1 MVAPIYQQVMKETG
15 MLASVGLSQFAL
27 ESGYG
32 STDLAVNA
40 NNMHGQKCS
49 LSGNTWANSV
59 WDGVSKYTKRTAEQT
74 PEGKEYYVNA
84 DFRKYPSIID
94 SVRDRAAYFIGA
106 WLDAAKTTHRYPNVN
121 MIRNAEEQVKLLK
134 AGGYA
139 TDVNYV
145 AKLTNIINRFNLT
158 QYDVGIEPEV
168 WQHTEEKQVVL
179 PTTTLSYYRVAE
191 DYKNGKYIGQI
202 GAYTSRDNA
211 LASGKASNLNV
222 YDASGKVIH
231 QATKIANKAYRVRCG
246 RFSVKQNAT
255 NLVNLLA
262 SNGIGSMLVK
272 DGDEWDVQV
281 GLFNVKENAEAY
293 EKEIKNKGFDV
304 MIVEIEG

>member
-1 MVAPIYQQVMKETG
+1 
-15 MLASVGLSQFAL
+15 
-27 ESGYG
+27 
-32 STDLAVNA
+32 
-40 NNMHGQKCS
+40 
-49 LSGNTWANSV
+49 
-59 WDGVSKYTKRTAEQT
+59 
-74 PEGKEYYVNA
+74 
-84 DFRKYPSIID
+84 
-94 SVRDRAAYFIGA
+94 
-106 WLDAAKTTHRYPNVN
+106 

-179 PTTTLSYYRVAE
+179 PDTPLSYYRVAE

-255 NLVNLLA
+255 NLVNTLA
-262 SNGIGSMLVK
+262 SNGIGSLLVK

-281 GLFNVKENAEAY
+281 GVFNVKENAEAY
-293 EKEIKNKGFDV
+293 MKKIIKKGFDA